1 MRKVTN
7 RVIVHTTDTPPSMD
21 IGVKEITV
29 WHIARKMRG
38 CGYNYVIRKD
48 GTIEKGRD
56 ENMVGAHC
64 KGRNWES
71 IGIACVGGWKGK
83 DDRTD
88 AQISSLHKLCKE
100 LYDKYGGLEFNSHN
114 EFSKKSCPNYDAKSE
129 LSYIK
134 DL

>member
-7 RVIVHTTDTPPSMD
+7 RVIVHTTDTPPSMN
-21 IGVKEITV
+21 IGVEEIRE
-29 WHIARKMRG
+29 WHIERG
-38 CGYNYVIRKD
+38 FNGIGYHYVIRKN

-71 IGIACVGGWKGK
+71 IGIACVGGWKGE

-88 AQISSLHKLCKE
+88 AQRTSLHTLCKK
-100 LYDKYGGLEFNSHN
+100 LYDKYSLEFNSHS

-134 DL
+134 EL